1 MSIEAFKIIN
11 MHDCKWTLKLGSKRK
26 KEDVRKCDMGVA

>member
-1 MSIEAFKIIN
+1 
-11 MHDCKWTLKLGSKRK
+11 MHDCGDQIVVKFKWTLKLGSKRK